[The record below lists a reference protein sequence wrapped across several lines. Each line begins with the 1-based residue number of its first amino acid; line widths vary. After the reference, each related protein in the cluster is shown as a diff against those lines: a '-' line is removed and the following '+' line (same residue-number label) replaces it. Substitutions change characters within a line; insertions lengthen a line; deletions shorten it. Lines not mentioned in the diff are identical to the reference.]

1 MRLQG
6 LILFFIMLVP
16 AFGLQAK
23 TCELSISG
31 NDMIQYD
38 KSTLT
43 VAPDCD
49 SVKLTL
55 HHTGK
60 LPVKQ
65 MGHNWVLA
73 PGANWK
79 EIAMAGLTAGESRD
93 YIPDDD
99 RIIAHTDLVGGGES
113 TSITFDV
120 SKLDPGDDYQFFCT
134 FPGHYINM
142 NGTFVVQGGS

>member
-1 MRLQG
+1 MRVQG
-6 LILFFIMLVP
+6 LILFMIMLLP
-16 AFGLQAK
+16 AFAAQAK

-31 NDMIQYD
+31 NDMIQYN
-38 KSTLT
+38 KSELT
-43 VAPDCD
+43 VGADCD

-73 PGANWK
+73 PSANWK
-79 EIAMAGLTAGESRD
+79 DIAMAGLTAGESKD

-99 RIIAHTDLVGGGES
+99 RIIAHTGLVGGGES
-113 TSITFDV
+113 TSVTFDM
-120 SKLDPGDDYQFFCT
+120 SKLDSDKDYTFFCT
-134 FPGHYINM
+134 FPGHYVNM
-142 NGTFVVQGGS
+142 NGSFIVKPVS